1 MRSMTSWFKGG
12 IFVQDVRSVL
22 WVGTIYFML
31 LLLTVP
37 LSIIDFH
44 NELNKGFINQDFDLF
59 SDVQYIIIITVPVV
73 LAIFLFRYLQTKRSV
88 DFIHSMP
95 IKRTTIFHHHMI
107 FGAFNLVLPVI
118 LTACIAVVLRST
130 LQLDAYI
137 SLIDIFSWSGSI
149 VLFTLF
155 IFIISVFVGMFTGLS
170 VAHGI
175 LTYIFLLFPYGI
187 TVLISM
193 NLGVLLYGFNYEYY
207 LNVGIEKLSPL
218 TSWYNRF
225 FGYSNEPVELFTYTE
240 VTGYVIV
247 MAFIYLFSILI
258 YKKRGS
264 ETATQAVTFSILQPV
279 FKYGVTFCTMLVGG
293 VYLWTYQQ
301 SFSWT
306 FAGYVIGSII
316 GYCVAEMTLQKTWR
330 IVPINKGYAV
340 FTATMVLLISVINFD
355 IIGFEEKMPNINEIE
370 KVYFDNSI
378 YSYLNEDEDIK
389 RFKYA
394 ESKNIINV
402 YNFHQQLIKDNGKN
416 NNKEVINMHVVYE
429 LTNGKK
435 FIRSYDI
442 PIDGMYEVFFK
453 PIYESIEYKKIRE
466 NEIFAI
472 DAKHIENIKFS
483 HGDRLGKE
491 KVIDDTEKLEELL
504 ELIRED
510 IIDQSYED
518 MMDGKGHGG
527 RVTIRLGNNSP
538 LFVNRGRGMERE
550 TSFHVNWDFS
560 YEKLVSWLE
569 QNDYMQY
576 ATLLPA
582 EISTMKVIELKND
595 DEKLVKDKSWR
606 DTDNIKALFDSPSR
620 KMLKVTND
628 QQVLD
633 SLRSYQRLYSYSE
646 RNIDVKYVVYF
657 QSIYGDY
664 SFIGSFSDA
673 NVPDYIAGYFN
684 NN

>member
-22 WVGTIYFML
+22 WVGAIYFML

-107 FGAFNLVLPVI
+107 FGAINLVLPVI

-225 FGYSNEPVELFTYTE
+225 FGYSNEPVGLFTYTE

-370 KVYFDNSI
+370 KVYFDNRI

-389 RFKYA
+389 RFEYA

-453 PIYESIEYKKIRE
+453 PIYESTEHKKIRE

-472 DAKHIENIKFS
+472 NAKHIENIKIS
-483 HGDRLGKE
+483 HGDRFGKE
-491 KVIDDTEKLEELL
+491 KVIDDTVKLEELL

-518 MMDGKGHGG
+518 MMDGKGNGG

-576 ATLLPA
+576 ATFLPA
-582 EISTMKVIELKND
+582 EISTMKVIELEND
-595 DEKLVKDKSWR
+595 EKKLVKDRSWR
-606 DTDNIKALFDSPSR
+606 DTDNIKALFEGPSR
-620 KMLKVTND
+620 KMLKVSND

-646 RNIDVKYVVYF
+646 RNIEVKYIVYF

-664 SFIGSFSDA
+664 SFIGSYSDA

>member
-22 WVGTIYFML
+22 WVGAIYFML

-73 LAIFLFRYLQTKRSV
+73 LAILLFRYLQTKRSV

-107 FGAFNLVLPVI
+107 FGAINLVLPVI

-306 FAGYVIGSII
+306 ITGYVIGSII

-340 FTATMVLLISVINFD
+340 FTATMVLLITVINFD

-370 KVYFDNSI
+370 KVYFDNGI
-378 YSYLNEDEDIK
+378 YSYLNDDEDIK
-389 RFKYA
+389 RFEYA
-394 ESKNIINV
+394 ESNNIVNV

-442 PIDGMYEVFFK
+442 PIDGTYEVFFK
-453 PIYESIEYKKIRE
+453 PIYESTEHKKNKE

-472 DAKHIENIKFS
+472 NAKHIENIKIS
-483 HGDRLGKE
+483 HGDRFGKE
-491 KVIDDTEKLEELL
+491 KVIDDTVKLEELL

-518 MMDGKGHGG
+518 MMDGKGNGG

-576 ATLLPA
+576 ATFLPA

-595 DEKLVKDKSWR
+595 EKKLVKDRSWR
-606 DTDNIKALFDSPSR
+606 DTDNIKALFEGPSR
-620 KMLKVTND
+620 KMLKVSND

-646 RNIDVKYVVYF
+646 RNIDVKYIVYF

-664 SFIGSFSDA
+664 SFIGSYSDA